1 MRMKWQLSLLLLACC
16 YTATA
21 QQVNWDSIQSA
32 VFKKRNLVDVFNQL
46 EAVKKTAAASKDEIT
61 IARAWYHQMQIQ
73 DQRKEDTAYF
83 SNSYFID
90 SILTDGNCSLLMRS
104 MMLMMKAKRVTDF
117 RHRLFWNNRK
127 KLFTAAASSIDFR
140 LLNANQLDSITQHCL
155 EDAKHISLGLNSID
169 PNKLLWLS
177 TDPLLFLFKP
187 SYTDIIYGEQLHHAA
202 IETYS
207 YSTNSVPLLEKQ
219 NGEFFKSIA
228 EIPVNLQTVFNLYK
242 QWALLHQNEPDKFL
256 FIELLAKKFLLDHD
270 VDKLDEKKN
279 QLILAKFF
287 EHYST
292 SIYSIVKA
300 YSVFQL
306 ASAWYKLGHNYSK
319 GSDPESYYLRNN
331 PVKFDTTYQLYYNKA
346 LSLISANDHLLD
358 SFYYLKRDLLTIK
371 ESILKKDIEIKW
383 KRISIPNQ
391 KIPLYIKF
399 KNIQQLY
406 YRLIK
411 LNSGYKESISKR
423 TFWDLLN
430 LPAIRQSS
438 ITLPTTDDHQLH
450 AVNISVPGL
459 PAGNY
464 AVLYSDKENPEDS
477 TAISGSFYFSCSN
490 IAAISNDSHV
500 FVLDRTTGRPIP
512 NSALLVEYT
521 KHYKDSVILNKRYQL
536 NKNGTARIVE
546 PFTLSSFAFVGDDT
560 LRIGVSDRDDDLPD
574 DVYDK
579 ESDDD
584 LLSFYED
591 HMELHLFTDRA
602 IYRPGQKV
610 FFKGIL
616 MTNDPKTGEKIVV
629 SKKNLK
635 FPILQ
640 KLFNSEVRELWKDK
654 LEITVE
660 DPFNKTTDSFNL
672 KLNEY
677 GSFSGSFQ
685 LKPDA
690 PTGEWEFDTDIID
703 IADQNDG
710 SFKVEEYKRPTFEI
724 SIEKP
729 TAFLQIGDSFSVNL
743 KVRSFAGAQLNN
755 VEIDYEVTASF
766 NSLEINSVTG
776 KETTVSQQHEI
787 YDTTG
792 HTNASGNLLIKIPA
806 DFLNAYK
813 LPGEGTD
820 NIMYHIYATAIDGT
834 GENHEE
840 ELNITLNNRP
850 VKIDVPIQ
858 KVYEKNELKVLAV
871 TAKNDFSGSVNR
883 EVEAKLF
890 SLEERPLNKKES
902 FSTDYELVNGQ
913 WIFNPA
919 IEKENTKPKETVL
932 YQTKLITN
940 KDKLNFPKGIFN
952 TGKYR
957 LEIICR
963 ENGKIIGEKKASF
976 EIFDRAANT
985 YVEKETGFHYAQK
998 NGAAK
1003 GDTINWLFGSNR
1015 PVFSIYHTQY
1025 YAQTRNGIRKKN
1037 VYEIKDSESGINDYP
1052 FLMPEDAF
1060 ENVELTHLYVLN
1072 DELKKEKQTIY
1083 LSKKI
1088 SEEPNIIIE
1097 QYRKKLAPG
1106 AKETFAASIKTKNE
1120 NLAAE
1125 LMTVMYDATLDKI
1138 EKFKWTKP
1146 DLYRRLYLNDQW
1158 DGDINSWETNVYTQ
1172 NQPVYGDFNNKLQP
1186 LWWIDTLDQHYKYG
1200 SYTMSNEMYVL
1211 AGMASGISI
1220 TEDHSLSEV
1229 VVVGYGT
1236 AKKNLTATVST
1247 IKIRGVAS
1255 IDSNNPPLIIIDG
1268 IPFTGDFNKFN
1279 TDLITDGLLLT
1290 GADATS
1296 MYGNRAANGVILI
1309 STKGPLVLPKSEEP
1323 VIKIRKDFSETAFF
1337 YPQLHADADGFFKM
1351 DFTMPESVTQWN
1363 WKLLAHTKDAK
1374 FIFAERNIVTQL
1386 PLMVQPNMPRFLYQG
1401 DSIVLQARITNLD
1414 TAALTGVLK
1423 CLVEDAV
1430 TGENISK
1437 QLIQNNGKQIQID
1450 AHSNSNGFV
1459 NLKVPAGFIHPL
1471 KITISVS
1478 AGNVSD
1484 GEEYTIPVMS
1494 KKILVSQ
1501 SQAFAVDKNKTS
1513 TVTTPAMP
1521 ADAMPYGVSMYIKP
1535 KPQTALLNALPYLAF
1550 YQYNCAEQTFNKML
1564 AHAMAIYLARKDS
1577 SLNRSMEAAAS
1588 NKEELA
1594 KPVADE
1600 LSEET
1605 MPWML
1610 LNNAS
1615 QLQQQRLRKL
1625 MDTAAGKV
1633 LISKYLEEIAA
1644 LQKPDGG
1651 ISWFSGGESSDY
1663 ISCYLMGGFG
1673 KLKRD
1678 SISFLFDS
1686 DSSAFSKL
1694 LPALIS
1700 FVDTNFIKNN
1710 NYSFPNLFYLYCRS
1724 FWKTRFPISSAIQ
1737 YKADSVLNAY
1747 WKDVERYDLGRQ
1759 ALLVITSLQFDRFKE
1774 KALKQLES
1782 IRQLAIADNSNGTRW
1797 KAYSNEDDFSSSDE
1811 ETIAL
1816 LAEAFETTGY
1826 SKTTVDGILQ
1836 WLLTS
1841 KEQHYWT
1848 TTKATAAI
1856 VNLLQRNQ
1864 QTTSGLPATVQSTI
1878 NKSTLT
1884 VTDNLFGGQLFSF
1897 AETNSFPASISV
1909 TNDNNIN
1916 TTGGINYYY
1925 FSAEPPAN
1933 KASSVVSI
1941 TKRQYRFSK
1950 EKNTW
1955 EEING
1960 NTILKIADKIKTVLT
1975 ITALKQ
1981 LKYVFIDDK
1990 IAAALEPGE
1999 GAGSGYQYGDH
2010 IRYYQSVRDA
2020 GMQFFAESIPSG
2032 VSSISYET
2040 VVATEGKFYGGTTS
2054 LQCMY
2059 QPQVRTYAKGND
2071 ISVKK

>member
-1 MRMKWQLSLLLLACC
+1 MRMKWQLSLLLLACF

-21 QQVNWDSIQSA
+21 QEVNWDSIQSDI
-32 VFKKRNLVDVFNQL
+32 FKKRNLVDVFNQL
-46 EAVKKTAAASKDEIT
+46 EAVKQTATANKDEIT

-104 MMLMMKAKRVTDF
+104 MMLVIKSKRIDWFSKGLYWRGRKNLFSLPDSSVDF
-117 RHRLFWNNRK
+117 R
-127 KLFTAAASSIDFR
+127 KLSQK
-140 LLNANQLDSITQHCL
+140 QLDSLSNHYL
-155 EDAKHISLGLNSID
+155 DNAKSISLQLNTID
-169 PNKLLWLS
+169 PNSLLWLS

-187 SYTDIIYGEQLHHAA
+187 SFTDIIYAEQLHLEAA
-202 IETYS
+202 ATIEKRLYS
-207 YSTNSVPLLEKQ
+207 VNLLDTKSSEFFTTNS
-219 NGEFFKSIA
+219 G
-228 EIPVNLQTVFNLYK
+228 IPIDFQPVFNLYK
-242 QWALLHQNEPDKFL
+242 QWALFHQSEPDKFL
-256 FIELLAKKFLLDHD
+256 FIELLAKKFLFDHD
-270 VDKLDEKKN
+270 VNKLDEKKN
-279 QLILAKFF
+279 QLILANFF
-287 EHYST
+287 EHYSK
-292 SIYSIVKA
+292 SVYSIAKA

-306 ASAWYKLGHNYSK
+306 AGAWYELGHNYSK
-319 GSDPESYYLRNN
+319 SNELEVYYLRNN
-331 PVKFDTTYQLYYNKA
+331 AVKFDTTYQLYYNKA
-346 LSLISANDHLLD
+346 LSIISANDHLLD
-358 SFYYLKRDLLTIK
+358 SFYYLKRNLLTIK
-371 ESILKKDIEIKW
+371 ESILKKDIAIKW
-383 KRISIPNQ
+383 KRVSIPNE

-411 LNSGYKESISKR
+411 LNSGYKDSISKR
-423 TFWDLLN
+423 TFWDLLK
-430 LPAIRQSS
+430 LSAIRQSS
-438 ITLPTTDDHQLH
+438 ITLPTTDDHQVH
-450 AVNISVPGL
+450 AVNVSVPGL
-459 PAGNY
+459 PAGHY
-464 AVLYSDKENPEDS
+464 AMLYSDKENPDDS

-490 IAAISNDSHV
+490 IAAISNDGHV

-512 NSALLVEYT
+512 NSTLLVEYT
-521 KHYKDSVILNKRYQL
+521 KHYKDSVIHNKRYQL
-536 NKNGTARIVE
+536 NKNGTAWIVE
-546 PFTLSSFAFVGDDT
+546 PFTLSSYAFVGDDT
-560 LRIGVSDRDDDLPD
+560 LSVSVSDRDDDLPD

-579 ESDDD
+579 DSDDD
-584 LLSFYED
+584 LLSFYEG
-591 HMELHLFTDRA
+591 HAELHLFTDRA

-616 MTNDPKTGEKIVV
+616 MTSDPKTGEKIVV

-635 FPILQ
+635 FPIFQ
-640 KLFNSEVRELWKDK
+640 KLFNSEVRAFWKDK
-654 LEITVE
+654 LELTVE
-660 DPFNKTTDSFNL
+660 DPFNKTTASFNL

-690 PTGEWEFDTDIID
+690 PTGEWNFDTDID
-703 IADQNDG
+703 IANQNDG

-729 TAFLQIGDSFSVNL
+729 TTFLQIGDSFSVNL
-743 KVRSFAGAQLNN
+743 KVKSFAGAQLNN
-755 VEIDYEVTASF
+755 VMIDYEVTANF
-766 NSLEINSVTG
+766 NSLEIDSISG

-792 HTNASGNLLIKIPA
+792 YTDASGNLLIKIPA
-806 DFLNAYK
+806 NFLKSYQLSNEA
-813 LPGEGTD
+813 TD
-820 NIMYHIYATAIDGT
+820 QIRYYIHVNAIDGT
-834 GENHEE
+834 GESHEE
-840 ELNITLNNRP
+840 ELNVTLSNRP
-850 VKIDVPIQ
+850 VKIDLPIQ
-858 KVYEKNELKVLAV
+858 KVYEKNELKVLSV
-871 TAKNDFSGSVNR
+871 TAKNEFAGAVNK
-883 EVEAKLF
+883 EVEATLF
-890 SLEERPLNKKES
+890 SLEEKPFIKKENHP
-902 FSTDYELVNGQ
+902 TDYELVNEQ
-913 WIFNPA
+913 WIFRPL
-919 IEKENTKPKETVL
+919 IEKENTTTNETVL
-932 YQTKLITN
+932 YQTKLTTN
-940 KDKLNFPKGIFN
+940 KDKLNFPAGIFN

-957 LEIICR
+957 LEIICM

-976 EIFDRAANT
+976 EIFDRVANT
-985 YVEKETGFHYAQK
+985 YVKKENGFHYAQK

-1003 GDTINWLFGSNR
+1003 GDSINWLFGEDR
-1015 PVFSIYHTQY
+1015 PIFSIFHAQY
-1025 YAQTRNGIRKKN
+1025 YAPTKNGIRKKN
-1037 VYEIKDSESGINDYP
+1037 VYEIKDSETGINDYS
-1052 FLMPEDAF
+1052 FRMPEDAF
-1060 ENVELTHLYVLN
+1060 GDVELTHLYVLH
-1072 DELKKEKQTIY
+1072 DELHKEKQTIY

-1088 SEEPNIIIE
+1088 SEEPQIIIE

-1106 AKETFAASIKTKNE
+1106 AKETFTVSIKTKNE

-1125 LMTVMYDATLDKI
+1125 LMTVMYDATLDKL
-1138 EKFKWTKP
+1138 EKFKWVKP
-1146 DLYRRLYLNDQW
+1146 NLYKRLYLNNRW
-1158 DGDINSWETNVYTQ
+1158 DDDINNWETNTYTRYQ
-1172 NQPVYGDFNNKLQP
+1172 FIHSDTNNKVQP
-1186 LWWIDTLDQHYKYG
+1186 LWWLNPLDYFYIPQRLTI
-1200 SYTMSNEMYVL
+1200 SDDMYEL
-1211 AGMASGISI
+1211 AGRVSGVSI
-1220 TEDHSLSEV
+1220 TSTNALNEV
-1229 VVVGYGT
+1229 VVTGLGI
-1236 AKKNLTATVST
+1236 AKKNLSFSVISVNIHGA
-1247 IKIRGVAS
+1247 AS
-1255 IDSNNPPLIIIDG
+1255 IDPNNRPLIIIDG
-1268 IPFTGDFNKFN
+1268 VPFTADFNKFN
-1279 TDLITDGLLLT
+1279 TDLITDFLFLT
-1290 GADATS
+1290 GADATAL
-1296 MYGNRAANGVILI
+1296 YGSKAANGVILI
-1309 STKGPLVLPKSEEP
+1309 STKGPLVLPKPEEP

-1337 YPQLHADADGFFKM
+1337 YPQLHADAEGFFKI

-1374 FIFAERNIVTQL
+1374 FIFAERNIITQL
-1386 PLMVQPNMPRFLYQG
+1386 PLMVQPNVPRFLYQG
-1401 DSIVLQARITNLD
+1401 DSIVLQSRITNLD
-1414 TAALTGVLK
+1414 TAALTGVLN
-1423 CLVEDAV
+1423 CVVEDAV

-1437 QLIQNNGKQIQID
+1437 QLIKNNSKQIQID

-1459 NLKVPAGFIHPL
+1459 NLLVPTDFLHPL

-1478 AGNVSD
+1478 AGNISD

-1501 SQAFAVDKNKTS
+1501 SQSFAVDKNKIS
-1513 TVTTPAMP
+1513 TVTTPEMP

-1564 AHAMAIYLARKDS
+1564 AHAMAIHLAKKDS
-1577 SLNRSMEAAAS
+1577 AINMSMEAAAS
-1588 NKEELA
+1588 NKEDAA

-1625 MDTAAGKV
+1625 MDTVAGKV

-1678 SISFLFDS
+1678 SISFLFDT
-1686 DSSAFSKL
+1686 DSSAFSKF

-1700 FVDTNFIKNN
+1700 FVDTNFNKKDNH
-1710 NYSFPNLFYLYCRS
+1710 SFPNLFYLYCRS
-1724 FWKTRFPISSAIQ
+1724 FWKTQFPVSPAIQ
-1737 YKADSVLNAY
+1737 YKADAVLNAY
-1747 WKDVERYDLGRQ
+1747 WKDVDGYDLSRQ

-1782 IRQLAIADNSNGTRW
+1782 IRQLAIADNSNGVRW
-1797 KAYSNEDDFSSSDE
+1797 KAYSNEDNFSNSDE
-1811 ETIAL
+1811 ETIAM
-1816 LAEAFETTGY
+1816 LAEAFEATGY
-1826 SKTTVDGILQ
+1826 SKATVDGILQ

-1897 AETNSFPASISV
+1897 AETNTFPASVIV

-1916 TTGGINYYY
+1916 ITGGINYYY

-1933 KASSVVSI
+1933 KAGSVVSI
-1941 TKRQYRFSK
+1941 TKRQYRFNK

-1990 IAAALEPGE
+1990 KAAALEPEE
-1999 GAGSGYQYGDH
+1999 GTSSGYQYGDH

-2040 VVATEGKFYGGTTS
+2040 VVATEGKFYGGTAS

-2059 QPQVRTYAKGND
+2059 QPQVRTYAKGVEMRV
-2071 ISVKK
+2071 VK